1 MRNKNMFI
9 LKYLKL
15 TGDYI
20 LNSVVKLW
28 MQILSRMEKFNKC
41 PQSYNVL
48 SQFWL
53 HGVVLE
59 WMWDTNFI
67 TKTQERKAIQF
78 SISIFFIDL

>member
-53 HGVVLE
+53 HGVVFLE
-59 WMWDTNFI
+59 KMIIGMNV
-67 TKTQERKAIQF
+67 RHQF
-78 SISIFFIDL
+78 YNENSGEESDSI